1 MEYIYTHCSLDPLC
15 QLKHHFIPHFVL
27 GNNNFGMKIQNIL
40 ALRIVE
46 NFPRYDNTCTSYIP
60 VYCKTDP

>member
-27 GNNNFGMKIQNIL
+27 GNNNFGMKI
-40 ALRIVE
+40 
-46 NFPRYDNTCTSYIP
+46 
-60 VYCKTDP
+60 